1 MKDIY
6 ALYANYVAK
15 ILKTGD
21 ISTFKQDPKYT
32 YMLEHTSGYQG
43 HQYIELIRKQTKI
56 SVKDIDEFSKKNDA
70 IGGTKQK
77 MFAELNLTLSPSN
90 LRYLY
95 QAYLIIK
102 HFQKFNKKINI
113 VEIGGGYGGL
123 FLAIDFLARKYKID
137 IDSYTIID
145 IPVIA
150 KFQKLYV
157 SKVEHKIPFDTL
169 PSTNFGKELDKPN
182 LFLVSCYSFAEIPR
196 EYQAKYIEVLFP
208 KLKHGF
214 ITWNNIP
221 VYDFGFPADVEEEVP
236 KTGKVNKYVRF

>member
-15 ILKTGD
+15 IIKSGD
-21 ISTFKQDPKYT
+21 LSTFKQDPKYT

-43 HQYIELIRKQTKI
+43 HQYIELLKQTKI

-102 HFQKFNKKINI
+102 HFQKFKRKINI
-113 VEIGGGYGGL
+113 VEIGGGME
-123 FLAIDFLARKYKID
+123 D
-137 IDSYTIID
+137 
-145 IPVIA
+145 
-150 KFQKLYV
+150 
-157 SKVEHKIPFDTL
+157 
-169 PSTNFGKELDKPN
+169 
-182 LFLVSCYSFAEIPR
+182 YS
-196 EYQAKYIEVLFP
+196 L
-208 KLKHGF
+208 L
-214 ITWNNIP
+214 
-221 VYDFGFPADVEEEVP
+221 
-236 KTGKVNKYVRF
+236 

>member
-6 ALYANYVAK
+6 ARYVQYVAK
-15 ILKTGD
+15 LLKTGD
-21 ISTFKQDPKYT
+21 LSTFKRNPDYT
-32 YMLEHTSGYQG
+32 YMLEHTSGAQG
-43 HQYIELIRKQTKI
+43 QQYLDLLKHTKV
-56 SVKDIDEFSKKNDA
+56 SSKDIHEFSKKNDA
-70 IGGTKQK
+70 IGGTNQK
-77 MFAELNLTLSPSN
+77 MYGELSLSPSN

-102 HFQKFNKKINI
+102 HFQKFKMTINI

-123 FLAIDFLARKYKID
+123 FLAIDFLARKYKIN

-145 IPVIA
+145 IPTIA

-169 PSTNFGKELDKPN
+169 PATNFGKELDKPN

-221 VYDFGFPADVEEEVP
+221 VYDFGFPADVEDEVP
-236 KTGKVNKYVRF
+236 KTGKLNKYVRF